1 MRSKFKWIFTLLVAF
16 TMQFSFAQQKTVTGT
31 VTSDGAAL
39 PGATV
44 SISGT
49 QQGTQTDEN
58 GKFSIKAA
66 QGDVLEISFLGK
78 DTKMVT
84 VGAGNVVNAVLAT
97 ATSTIEVV
105 NITSGALGI
114 KKRKEAITSTTQTI
128 SSKELNAASNPDPV
142 RGMVGKI
149 SGITI
154 NATTNGVNGDNSIRI
169 RSMLSITGNTE
180 ALIVI
185 DDVISTSSVF
195 SSLAPES
202 IQNVTVLKGA
212 QGAALYGSQGKSGV
226 VIVTT
231 KKGSSSSDKM
241 DVRISSSVDFESI
254 NFVPERQTKY
264 GQGWYG
270 SWDPQENGG
279 WGELMDG
286 SIRQVGIPLPD
297 GSIVESPYSSK
308 GTDVIKDFYKTGIIY
323 QNNASLGLSG
333 KDSYFNLNLN
343 NYRRD
348 FIVEGDKFNRNGV
361 LLNAGKKIGKLDLSG
376 SINYINSKTK
386 QANVNSATS
395 RGDYTLLTNL
405 LQTASNIP
413 ISAFEDR
420 GLYGWNAYYQNPYW
434 ARDNNRLEED
444 RNFFNFALK
453 AKYDL
458 SKNISFVLNNSLQ
471 LDNRNQVSY
480 ANAAVTPDESDS
492 TFNSAAS
499 FYQSTN
505 NRLYYYGDFMFNFDY
520 ELTDLVGLKAN
531 LGQNIQY
538 INRNQM
544 SQGGLNF
551 DIEGWYNIQNVLN
564 PDTPSSLNNTKSQ
577 NNLTATFANVDLNYS
592 DYLFL
597 NATARYEGNSVGVKG
612 NQFFLYPSV
621 GLSFIPTKAFASLED
636 KNTLS
641 HLKLYTNYSITG
653 SLDPVDPYDVIPTA
667 RVATGFP
674 FPNSGHVSYNDQY
687 VLASQDLKPE
697 TYKTFEVGV
706 GLGLLK
712 DRIMID
718 AAYYNTKTEDL
729 INDSTVS
736 NTTGLLNVLSNAG
749 ELSSNGFEID
759 LGYQAVKTDNFSWNG
774 RLSYS
779 TYKTEVIDA
788 GESSSLIVFD
798 GGSAGADFNI
808 SAVEGENFPTIMGT
822 DWLRD
827 QSGNIIINSANGR
840 PLVDSKFK
848 VLGQATP
855 DYILGWT
862 NNFQYKGFGL
872 SFTADFRTGH
882 SFISQTKYNLTWNG
896 HLYDSAEV
904 SREDGWIIPN
914 SVYDDPSTVGVV
926 DYIPNTS
933 VVTGGDYTIPNV
945 AGNLTQAYW
954 NSAAQLGSHNL
965 IDATSLRIREIALS
979 YEISKKALKNTGL
992 TSLKF
997 SVNARNPIVFL
1008 ADGNLIKAKN
1018 GMENRGYAD
1027 PEASSFYNQS
1037 TSTSARRPAGTQTN
1051 TARNGVGFIG
1061 DGQYPSTKTYGFTIS
1076 ANF

>member
-1 MRSKFKWIFTLLVAF
+1 
-16 TMQFSFAQQKTVTGT
+16 MQFSFAQQKTVTGT
-31 VTSDGAAL
+31 VTSDGAKL

-44 SISGT
+44 SIAGT

-58 GKFSIKAA
+58 GKFSIKASE
-66 QGDVLEISFLGK
+66 GDVLEFSFLGK
-78 DTKMVT
+78 DPKTVT
-84 VGAGNVVNAVLAT
+84 VGAGNVVNVVLAT
-97 ATSTIEVV
+97 QTNTIEAVQIV
-105 NITSGALGI
+105 GALGI
-114 KKRKEAITSTTQTI
+114 KKRKEALTSTVQTI
-128 SSKELNAASNPDPV
+128 SNKDLTAASNPDPV
-142 RGMVGKI
+142 RGLVGKV
-149 SGITI
+149 SGVTI

-195 SSLAPES
+195 SSLSPES

-231 KKGSSSSDKM
+231 KKGSLTSDKM
-241 DVRISSSVDFESI
+241 DVRISSSVDFENI

-270 SWDPQENGG
+270 GWDPQENGG
-279 WGELMDG
+279 WGEVMDG
-286 SIRQVGIPLPD
+286 SIRQVGIPYPD
-297 GSIVESPYSSK
+297 GSFVSSPYSSK
-308 GTDVIKDFYKTGIIY
+308 GADEIKDFYKTGVIY
-323 QNNASLGLSG
+323 QNNASVGLSG

-343 NYRRD
+343 NFRRD
-348 FIVEGDKFNRNGV
+348 FIVDGDKFNRNGV
-361 LLNAGKKIGKLDLSG
+361 LLNAGKKIGRLDLSG
-376 SINYINSKTK
+376 SINYINSRTK
-386 QANVNSATS
+386 QANVNAATS

-405 LQTASNIP
+405 LQTATNIP
-413 ISAFEDR
+413 ISEFADR

-434 ARDNNRLEED
+434 ARENNRLEED
-444 RNFFNFALK
+444 RDFFNFGLRAE
-453 AKYDL
+453 YDFT
-458 SKNISFVLNNSLQ
+458 KNISFILNNSIQSTTTNQ
-471 LDNRNQVSY
+471 LSY
-480 ANAAVTPDESDS
+480 ANEAVTPDESDS
-492 TFNSAAS
+492 DFNSAAS
-499 FYQSTN
+499 FYQSSRS
-505 NRLYYYGDFMFNFDY
+505 RLYYYGDFMFNFNYD
-520 ELTDLVGLKAN
+520 LTDKVGLKAN

-538 INRNQM
+538 IRNNQI
-544 SQGGLNF
+544 SQGGVNF
-551 DIEGWYNIQNVLN
+551 DIDGWYNIQNVLN
-564 PDTPSSLNNTKSQ
+564 PDKPSALFNRRTQ
-577 NNLTATFANVDLNYS
+577 NNLTATFANMDLNYD

-597 NATARYEGNSVGVKG
+597 NATARYEGNSVGVRDS
-612 NQFFLYPSV
+612 QFFFYPSA

-641 HLKLYTNYSITG
+641 YLKLYANYSLVG
-653 SLDPVDPYDVIPTA
+653 SLDPVDPYDVLSLA
-667 RVATGFP
+667 QVATGYP
-674 FPNSGHVSYNDQY
+674 FSNSDHVSYNDEFA
-687 VLASQDLKPE
+687 LASTDLKPE
-697 TYKTFEVGV
+697 KYKTFELGL

-718 AAYYNTKTEDL
+718 AAYYNTKTSDL

-736 NTTGLLNVLSNAG
+736 STTGLTRVLSNNG
-749 ELSSNGFEID
+749 ELNSNGFEID
-759 LGYQAVKTDNFSWNG
+759 LGYQAVKTENFSWNG

-779 TYKTEVIDA
+779 TYKTEVVDA
-788 GESSSLIVFD
+788 GEGQSLLVFD
-798 GGSAGADFNI
+798 GGNAGADFNI

-827 QSGNIIINSANGR
+827 GSGNIVINSTNGR
-840 PLVDSKFK
+840 PIVDPSFK

-862 NNFQYKGFGL
+862 NSFQYKGFGL
-872 SFTADFRTGH
+872 AFTADFRTGH

-896 HLYDSAEV
+896 HLFDSAEV

-914 SVYDDPSTVGVV
+914 SVYDNPATPGVV

-933 VVTGGDYTIPNV
+933 VVTGGAYTTPSV
-945 AGNLTQAYW
+945 AGNLTQGYW

-965 IDATSLRIREIALS
+965 IDATSLRIREIAFS
-979 YEISKKALKNTGL
+979 YEISKKVLKNTGL
-992 TSLKF
+992 TGLKF
-997 SVNARNPIVFL
+997 SVNARNPIVIL
-1008 ADGNLIKAKN
+1008 ADGDLIKAKN

-1061 DGQYPSTKTYGFTIS
+1061 DGQYPSTRTFGFTIS